1 MYGIKKR
8 SIVLSII
15 LSLVTCGIYNIYWFI
30 VLTNEINQAS
40 GRTNDTRGGLCYI
53 LNLVTCGI
61 YGFYWAYKMGEKR
74 DIIANENGS
83 SNIIYLILFFLGLGI
98 VINCLLQDTLNKTVA
113 N

>member
-1 MYGIKKR
+1 MNGIKRR

-40 GRTNDTRGGLCYI
+40 GRTNDTSGGLSYI
-53 LNLVTCGI
+53 LIFVTCGI
-61 YGFYWAYKMGEKR
+61 YGFIWAYKMGEKR
-74 DIIANENGS
+74 DIVANENGS
-83 SNIIYLILFFLGLGI
+83 SNVIYLILYFLGLSI
-98 VINCLLQDTLNKTVA
+98 VVNCLLQDTLNKTVA